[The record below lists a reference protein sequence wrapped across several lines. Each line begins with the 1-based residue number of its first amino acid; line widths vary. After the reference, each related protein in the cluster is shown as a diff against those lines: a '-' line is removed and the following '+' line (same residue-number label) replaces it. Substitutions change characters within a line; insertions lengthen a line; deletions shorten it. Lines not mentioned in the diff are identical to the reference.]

1 NSKAYKEYCT
11 IATGEAAP
19 KPKASVRRTRSSS
32 DTSITPP
39 TAATSPRPKASA
51 KGKQTAKASKA

>member
-1 NSKAYKEYCT
+1 AYKEYYE

-19 KPKASVRRTRSSS
+19 KPKASVRRARSSS

-39 TAATSPRPKASA
+39 TVAASPRLIASI
-51 KGKQTAKASKA
+51 KGKQTAKTSKA